1 MLNKKVLALCMATTL
16 SSSLLVAC
24 GSSASS
30 TVSSES
36 DVSAS
41 TTETA
46 LTGEI
51 TFSLNR
57 SEEELST
64 LYQPIA
70 DRFMQE
76 NPGTSIQF
84 VVHET
89 DAQIA
94 RTQLNAGEF
103 ADISIA
109 PRDITPSDL
118 SRFYL
123 PLGSTEELSQ
133 TYQYA
138 GLLAND
144 GITYGLP
151 NGVTHSGMLYNKT
164 VVDTYL
170 NGEVPSTLDAWYAAC
185 ETLKE
190 NGITPV
196 WINAG
201 SRWPMSEWD
210 NIAFEISGDP
220 GYRNS
225 LQNVA
230 EPWAE
235 GTPLSQEAQIFQ
247 TLIENDWIEEDTV
260 LDQWDASRK
269 GMASGEIG
277 FMILGSWAVPQLRDV
292 AETLGLDPDTI
303 GFAPVPY
310 KNDVS
315 ADSPLNVLLSE
326 DMLFAIN
333 KDTQYP
339 ELAKAFLEYFLASE
353 APSLMGLS
361 SPIIGGEKAE
371 WVTDLASLDYVNEM
385 EKDLPDAALT
395 EKCNEMQ
402 LDVFMGGTYLIT
414 HVLEPL
420 KNGQEPTLNALNSLW
435 SENFG

>member
-1 MLNKKVLALCMATTL
+1 MLKRVTALSLAAIL
-16 SSSLLVAC
+16 SVSLFTAC
-24 GSSASS
+24 GTTSGPGTESTSAQ
-30 TVSSES
+30 
-36 DVSAS
+36 DGG
-41 TTETA
+41 

-57 SEEELST
+57 SEEELAT

-70 DRFMQE
+70 DRFMEE
-76 NPGTSIQF
+76 NPGTSITF

-89 DAQIA
+89 DAQVA

-123 PLGSTEELSQ
+123 SLGSTEELSQ
-133 TYQYA
+133 KYQYA
-138 GLLAND
+138 GLLAYD
-144 GITYGLP
+144 GQAYGLP
-151 NGVTHSGMLYNKT
+151 SGVTHSGMLYNKE
-164 VVDTYL
+164 VIDTYL
-170 NGEVPSTLDAWYAAC
+170 NGEVPKTLDAWYDAC
-185 ETLKE
+185 ATLKE

-196 WINAG
+196 WTNAG
-201 SRWPMSEWD
+201 SLWPMSEWD
-210 NIAFEISGDP
+210 NIAIEISGDP

-225 LQNVA
+225 LKDVE

-235 GTPLSQEAQIFQ
+235 GTPLFQEATIFQ
-247 TLIENDWIEEDTV
+247 TLIENDWVEEDTV
-260 LDQWDASRK
+260 MDQWDASRK
-269 GMASGEIG
+269 GMANGEIG
-277 FMILGSWAVPQLRDV
+277 FMILGSWAVPQLKDV
-292 AETLGLDPDTI
+292 AETMGLDPENI

-315 ADSPLNVLLSE
+315 AENPLNVLLAE
-326 DMLFAIN
+326 DMIFAIN
-333 KDTQYP
+333 KNTEYP
-339 ELAKAFLEYFLASE
+339 DLSKAFLEYFLASE
-353 APSLMGLS
+353 GPSLMGLS

-371 WVTDLASLDYVNEM
+371 WVKEFETMDYVKEM
-385 EKDLPDAALT
+385 EKDLPDADMT

-420 KNGQEPTLNALNSLW
+420 KNGQQPTLNDLNQLW
-435 SENFG
+435 SENFGE